1 MMSITHT
8 EYDRLRLAGE
18 PLPNADVLIEPNGK
32 SLDLFLTRGDTV
44 VRTNPRIQ
52 ARNVRDAI
60 TMLDNLT
67 EDEELDADVGQPCE
81 AKRGSPN
88 VHELGGLPLFNQ
100 VPESPCVSPPESPL
114 PDTQKYYPA
123 CAGPDGWTKFW

>member
-32 SLDLFLTRGDTV
+32 SLDLFLTCGDTV

-67 EDEELDADVGQPCE
+67 EDEELDADAGQPCE